1 MKLRKAWGLTSSEV
15 EDKTYK
21 TNLYEQS
28 VIPLDFLFQ
37 MFCLEAVP
45 TKCPPK
51 SITGRKT
58 LVFWPMQCSAL
69 CTFKWPSS
77 SPLPLHKHTAEIRP
91 ILSIWHDLQGWLT
104 NTSLDIT
111 HLGHAFIESMI
122 PFCKLTFFHSISPTC
137 SMGPIHQLK
146 SPRSRHDPPPH
157 EGLGE
162 VVVGWR
168 LVKQEPSG
176 ATPGRVCYN

>member
-1 MKLRKAWGLTSSEV
+1 MKLRKAGGLTSSEV
-15 EDKTYK
+15 EHKTYK

-28 VIPLDFLFQ
+28 VVPLDFLFQ
-37 MFCLEAVP
+37 MFCCEAVP

-58 LVFWPMQCSAL
+58 PVFWPMQCSAL

-77 SPLPLHKHTAEIRP
+77 NPLPLHKRTAEIRP
-91 ILSIWHDLQGWLT
+91 YSAWHDLQGWLT

-111 HLGHAFIESMI
+111 NLGHAFIESMI
-122 PFCKLTFFHSISPTC
+122 PFCKLTFFHWNFPTFAHG
-137 SMGPIHQLK
+137 SHT
-146 SPRSRHDPPPH
+146 STDSTDPPPH

-162 VVVGWR
+162 VERVGNGW
-168 LVKQEPSG
+168 LYWNPPEFIW
-176 ATPGRVCYN
+176 TVCYNIGL